1 MHPFPEPP
9 TSEPLSPHAARLVAQ
24 RGFVRALARRLV
36 APAAADDV
44 AQEVL
49 TASLGAPPR
58 EAGALRSWLATA
70 TRQLAA
76 KWWRSESRR
85 GARER
90 GAAQREALPSTAELV
105 ERVELE
111 QELSRAVLALG
122 EPERTTLLLRFHEG
136 LTPGEIAARVGLPA
150 DTVRARLRRGLERL
164 RAELDGRY
172 GAQGWVALLLPIA
185 GVRTVAELTVGA
197 ASGASAAS
205 CSAASAGTV
214 SVNASGGAGWWV
226 GGACAAGVSVM
237 AIKSWL
243 TVGLASAAL
252 VVVGYSTR
260 TSWLPPALVGSGAR
274 VEAPSVAPLAD
285 PASVAHA
292 PFTDAALPEA
302 QREAAERDGEAG
314 GDGVASELPQA
325 GRVTFTLVDEESG
338 LPIGSD
344 VQVRFLAEARFAEHG
359 DGATIDVGLTAG
371 RWSALV
377 EARGYEPLL
386 LPEFTVEPAVA
397 LALGPFALSRGHG
410 VIEGEVIARHLP
422 DDAPVQVELRGRGRR
437 RCADCRAAEQAAAQ
451 AAERATEG
459 ELIAESIDAPQHGC
473 GDGDDPTWFTLSR
486 TRRFRFT
493 GLAEGSY
500 FLRAFDP
507 ARRDVAQVRVDVARG
522 GYSWQALD
530 VSAPT
535 HLVVEL
541 RHARGALFG
550 GDWATFHR
558 EERAPIEFLV
568 ERDEKRIAEGTFIPE
583 GEAVRASVGAPLVP
597 LPVTAHGENEANG
610 TPQERAV
617 VQIMRLL
624 QTRVES
630 TTRAAFL
637 TDFAGS
643 PIYRELNASLSP
655 DRIDRERA
663 AEDALRV
670 AVQEPQLD
678 PIGLDVVAK
687 RSDAFL
693 IGPLPRAQ
701 LSLTVRCGGYE
712 SAPVALDLRYGE
724 PLPQVVALEM
734 TERRREELAWIAL
747 PEPDSCT
754 QCHEQRRGQ
763 TITFDFGSISF
774 GDGTAFA
781 VDGGEG
787 AGVELIFGSSSVA
800 PTEPTG
806 DAGEAVD
813 NGDNADNG
821 D

>member
-1 MHPFPEPP
+1 MRPFPDPP

-49 TASLGAPPR
+49 TASLAAPPR
-58 EAGALRSWLATA
+58 EAGALRGWLATA

-76 KWWRSESRR
+76 KWWRSEARR
-85 GARER
+85 GTRER

-164 RAELDGRY
+164 RAELDRRY
-172 GAQGWVALLLPIA
+172 GAHGWVALLLPIA

-197 ASGASAAS
+197 AGASG
-205 CSAASAGTV
+205 SAASAGTV
-214 SVNASGGAGWWV
+214 PVHASGGTGWWV
-226 GGACAAGVSVM
+226 GGACAAGVSIM

-252 VVVGYSTR
+252 VAVGYSTR

-292 PFTDAALPEA
+292 PLADAALPEA
-302 QREAAERDGEAG
+302 QREAAQRDGDPNAA
-314 GDGVASELPQA
+314 VSELPQA

-344 VQVRFLAEARFAEHG
+344 VQVRFLADARFAEHG

-386 LPEFTVEPAVA
+386 LPDFTVEPAVQ

-437 RCADCRAAEQAAAQ
+437 RCADCRAAVQAAAQ
-451 AAERATEG
+451 AAERATEE
-459 ELIAESIDAPQHGC
+459 ELIAESNDAPQHGC

-522 GYSWQALD
+522 GYTWQALD

-568 ERDEKRIAEGTFIPE
+568 ERDAKRIAEGTFVPE
-583 GEAVRASVGAPLVP
+583 GEAVRASVGPPLVL
-597 LPVTAHGENEANG
+597 LPAMANGENEANG
-610 TPQERAV
+610 TLQERAV

-630 TTRAAFL
+630 TTRHAFL
-637 TDFAGS
+637 TDFEGS
-643 PIYRELNASLSP
+643 PIYREMTASPWP

-670 AVQEPQLD
+670 AVQEPQLE

-774 GDGTAFA
+774 GDGAVFT

-787 AGVELIFGSSSVA
+787 ASAGVELIYDSSSVA
-800 PTEPTG
+800 PPEPTG

-813 NGDNADNG
+813 DGDNG
-821 D
+821 G

>member
-1 MHPFPEPP
+1 MHRFPDSP

-85 GARER
+85 GAREQA
-90 GAAQREALPSTAELV
+90 AAQREALPSTAELV

-111 QELSRAVLALG
+111 QELSRAVLALR

-150 DTVRARLRRGLERL
+150 DTVRARLRRGLEQL
-164 RAELDGRY
+164 RTQLDGKY
-172 GAQGWVALLLPIA
+172 GARGWVAWLLPIA

-197 ASGASAAS
+197 ASGASS
-205 CSAASAGTV
+205 VSAG
-214 SVNASGGAGWWV
+214 ASGGAGWFV
-226 GGACAAGVSVM
+226 GGACAAGVSIM

-243 TVGLASAAL
+243 AVGLASATL

-292 PFTDAALPEA
+292 PFTDAALPDA
-302 QREAAERDGEAG
+302 QREAAPRDG
-314 GDGVASELPQA
+314 DPNGVVSELPPA
-325 GRVTFTLVDEESG
+325 GRVTFTLVDDESG
-338 LPIGSD
+338 LPIESD

-359 DGATIDVGLTAG
+359 DSATIDVGLTAG

-386 LPEFTVEPAVA
+386 LPEFTVEPAA
-397 LALGPFALSRGHG
+397 ELALGPFALSRGHG
-410 VIEGEVIARHLP
+410 VIEGEVIARHLQG
-422 DDAPVQVELRGRGRR
+422 DAPVQVELRGRGRH
-437 RCADCRAAEQAAAQ
+437 RCADCRAAVHAAAQ

-459 ELIAESIDAPQHGC
+459 ELITESNDAPQHGC
-473 GDGDDPTWFTLSR
+473 GDGDEPTWFTLSR

-522 GYSWQALD
+522 GYTWQALD

-550 GDWATFHR
+550 GDWAAFHR
-558 EERAPIEFLV
+558 EEPAPIEFLV
-568 ERDEKRIAEGTFIPE
+568 DRDDKRIAEGTLVPA
-583 GEAVRASVGAPLVP
+583 GEAVRASVGTPLVP
-597 LPVTAHGENEANG
+597 LPVTANGEDEANG
-610 TPQERAV
+610 TMQERAV
-617 VQIMRLL
+617 VQIVRLL

-630 TTRAAFL
+630 TTRHAFL
-637 TDFAGS
+637 TDFVGS
-643 PIYRELNASLSP
+643 PIYREMNSSP
-655 DRIDRERA
+655 DRIDRERS

-670 AVQEPQLD
+670 AVQEPQLE
-678 PIGLDVVAK
+678 PIGLDVVAL
-687 RSDAFL
+687 RSDAFR

-774 GDGTAFA
+774 GDGTVFA
-781 VDGGEG
+781 VDGSEG
-787 AGVELIFGSSSVA
+787 AGVEMIFGSPSAA
-800 PTEPTG
+800 PPEPTG
-806 DAGEAVD
+806 DAGEA
-813 NGDNADNG
+813 GDG
-821 D
+821 GGE